1 MSYCV
6 CNPCNSNGSNSGQGT
21 KIESYVK
28 VVSGGLTD
36 EERKKLEGIEE
47 NANNYKLPIA
57 TDTILGGFK
66 VGSGLKMSDDGV
78 LSVASS
84 DDDDDDSQIMDG
96 GDSDGESPEDDDV
109 VIWDGGGASGV

>member
-1 MSYCV
+1 MSGCY
-6 CNPCNSNGSNSGQGT
+6 CNPIYNGATSQPST

-36 EERKKLEGIEE
+36 EERKKLAGIEE

-57 TDTILGGFK
+57 SDKILGGFK
-66 VGSGLKMSDDGV
+66 VGSGLKMSEDGV
-78 LSVASS
+78 LSVTGSTE
-84 DDDDDDSQIMDG
+84 DDDDSQIMDG
-96 GDSDGESPEDDDV
+96 GGSGGTPPDEDDV

>member
-6 CNPCNSNGSNSGQGT
+6 CNPYQSNSGNQNTAT

-28 VVSGGLTD
+28 VVGSGMTD

-47 NANNYKLPIA
+47 FANNYKLPIA
-57 TDTILGGFK
+57 TDTVLGGFK
-66 VGSGLKMSDDGV
+66 VGSGLKISKDGV
-78 LSVASS
+78 LSVSS